1 MRIRALLKRHG
12 LQKCKVK
19 VLSFLKEAVKPKD
32 LEKVYGRCKSR
43 ETDKTVYYVQEFR
56 VTCEDED
63 YSAVLEFLRT
73 DEYKIRNILIKDIQ
87 LSTDYAGSFNKEEVI
102 HYLITNEGF
111 RMQGHADRVVLDNT
125 DQVGNNCLTYIE
137 SVDGLRTRCTI
148 YNKMVQMLESKNV
161 GQSWNDWVCQKD
173 TRLAKSRDFCK
184 DRGLTHVEVSLSFE
198 EDVPSDS
205 VIEDCFNRITQT
217 VSPCL
222 VYSTPFADVW
232 RAYCDALLHSLV
244 VIDRTRKIALV
255 ACTYN
260 EITKNVSGQFLYYW
274 SGNEIYYL
282 VNDTFGSKLPVD
294 IIEVCDRSKARSGKT
309 KDTLVNITGARYFKH
324 GIYVDTD
331 FPTYL
336 ISNGCWYEQSKE
348 KKHLQQLEKAGF
360 VPHKHCT
367 PRFAYLRGRG
377 VNRQGEIKLVRT
389 DILSVK
395 VPGRQRRA
403 TKKEQSE
410 QTKDVKPVEHKGQ
423 KRKLVIT
430 NDGTV
435 YKFKRS

>member
-1 MRIRALLKRHG
+1 M
-12 LQKCKVK
+12 
-19 VLSFLKEAVKPKD
+19 
-32 LEKVYGRCKSR
+32 
-43 ETDKTVYYVQEFR
+43 
-56 VTCEDED
+56 
-63 YSAVLEFLRT
+63 
-73 DEYKIRNILIKDIQ
+73 
-87 LSTDYAGSFNKEEVI
+87 
-102 HYLITNEGF
+102 
-111 RMQGHADRVVLDNT
+111 
-125 DQVGNNCLTYIE
+125 
-137 SVDGLRTRCTI
+137 
-148 YNKMVQMLESKNV
+148 
-161 GQSWNDWVCQKD
+161 
-173 TRLAKSRDFCK
+173 
-184 DRGLTHVEVSLSFE
+184 
-198 EDVPSDS
+198 
-205 VIEDCFNRITQT
+205 
-217 VSPCL
+217 
-222 VYSTPFADVW
+222 
-232 RAYCDALLHSLV
+232 
-244 VIDRTRKIALV
+244 
-255 ACTYN
+255 
-260 EITKNVSGQFLYYW
+260 SGQFLYYW

-294 IIEVCDRSKARSGKT
+294 IIEVCDRSRARSGKT

-348 KKHLQQLEKAGF
+348 KEHLQQLEKAGF
-360 VPHKHCT
+360 VPHKKCT
-367 PRFAYLRGRG
+367 PRFAYVHGDG

-395 VPGRQRRA
+395 VPGRQRCA